1 MMNPELLSKEVD
13 WDYIIAILML
23 LAFLIAG
30 LCTAIIP
37 IIKRKH
43 LKNVCTYEV
52 EATITGYDTTR
63 SDKGN
68 TLYALIYSFWYNG
81 QTREI
86 VSNVYTNVGLKKVG
100 EKVTFKI
107 NPDNFCEYFNEKS
120 KGYLIVVGVGV
131 LVICFIL
138 PLIIY
143 VLKNGVVG

>member
-1 MMNPELLSKEVD
+1 MATAFAVFCATDGSLTFYNRDTMPAVGSTFESK
-13 WDYIIAILML
+13 
-23 LAFLIAG
+23 
-30 LCTAIIP
+30 
-37 IIKRKH
+37 
-43 LKNVCTYEV
+43 
-52 EATITGYDTTR
+52 
-63 SDKGN
+63 
-68 TLYALIYSFWYNG
+68 
-81 QTREI
+81 I

-138 PLIIY
+138 PLLIY